1 MMLLLA
7 ACQQSNYIDDLSDTS
22 FVLID
27 ADGNQV
33 AFPDDFEGKIVLAGF
48 IYTYCPD
55 ICPMT
60 TANMRVVR
68 EQMQNPSDVQ
78 FVTLT
83 FDPER
88 DTPEVMARYREA
100 YGLTDTDWKFLT
112 GEPDVIERLMQRMR
126 VRVETSSSETTADGE
141 AVYFLNHTD
150 QISLIDQQGRVVF
163 NYGGSMTPPD
173 IFVEDIQKL
182 R

>member
-1 MMLLLA
+1 
-7 ACQQSNYIDDLSDTS
+7 
-22 FVLID
+22 
-27 ADGNQV
+27 
-33 AFPDDFEGKIVLAGF
+33 
-48 IYTYCPD
+48 
-55 ICPMT
+55 
-60 TANMRVVR
+60 
-68 EQMQNPSDVQ
+68 
-78 FVTLT
+78 
-83 FDPER
+83 
-88 DTPEVMARYREA
+88 
-100 YGLTDTDWKFLT
+100 
-112 GEPDVIERLMQRMR
+112 MQRMR